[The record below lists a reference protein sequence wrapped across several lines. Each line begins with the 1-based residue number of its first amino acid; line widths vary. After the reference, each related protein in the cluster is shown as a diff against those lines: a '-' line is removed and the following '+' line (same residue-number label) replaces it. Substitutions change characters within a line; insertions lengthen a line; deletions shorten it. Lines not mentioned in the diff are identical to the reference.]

1 MTTYLVITAAVL
13 GMAVVIL
20 FLRGY
25 FFEMLA
31 VLLMG
36 GSIVFFRECV
46 EYLGRRDYFAALIL
60 MLIGVAVITVAK
72 EMARLALIQK
82 E

>member
-1 MTTYLVITAAVL
+1 MSIYVITAIVVCI
-13 GMAVVIL
+13 MAMVVL
-20 FLRGY
+20 FLRGF
-25 FFEMLA
+25 FFEILA

-36 GSIVFFRECV
+36 GSIILFHECV

-60 MLIGVAVITVAK
+60 MLVGVSVILVGK
-72 EMARLALIQK
+72 EMARLALIQR

>member
-1 MTTYLVITAAVL
+1 M
-13 GMAVVIL
+13 
-20 FLRGY
+20 RRY
-25 FFEMLA
+25 FFEVLA

-36 GSIVFFRECV
+36 GSLVFFFECIGYV
-46 EYLGRRDYFAALIL
+46 SERNYVAAIIL
-60 MLIGVAVITVAK
+60 MLIGISVISVGK